1 MKNLYWKAHAKI
13 NLSLDVLSKRPDG
26 YHNLSTIMQSLEL
39 HDTLYIAKRKEP
51 GIILRTNTPFLPTD
65 SRNLVYKAAE
75 RFLDVAGINDIGV
88 EIELDKRIPIA
99 AGLAGGSSDAAST
112 LLALNKL
119 FATNLPMNTLED
131 IAASLG
137 SDIPFCL
144 HGGTCL
150 ATGRG
155 EVLTPLNPFP
165 HYYCVLVKPDFDVST
180 RMIYENL
187 SLSNDLKH
195 PDTNS
200 MLAAISASDFDK
212 ALEFTGNLLEN
223 VTCGLHPE
231 ISDIKNMMLQYGATT
246 SLMCGSGPTVFG
258 IFKKRR
264 DAENAYHKFKNS
276 IYSKH
281 VYFTLISRP
290 KK

>member
-1 MKNLYWKAHAKI
+1 
-13 NLSLDVLSKRPDG
+13 
-26 YHNLSTIMQSLEL
+26 MQSLEL
-39 HDTLYIAKRKEP
+39 HDNLYIAKKKEP
-51 GIILRTNTPFLPTD
+51 GITLRTNMPFLPTD

-75 RFLDVAGINDIGV
+75 RFLDIAGITDIGV
-88 EIELDKRIPIA
+88 EIELDKHIPVA
-99 AGLAGGSSDAAST
+99 AGLAGGSSDAAAT
-112 LLALNKL
+112 LLAMNKL
-119 FATNLPMNTLED
+119 FSANLPMSTLEN

-155 EVLTPLNPFP
+155 EVLTHLNPFP

-180 RMIYENL
+180 RMVYENL
-187 SLSNDLKH
+187 SLNGDLKH
-195 PDTNS
+195 PDTDK
-200 MLAAISASDFDK
+200 MLSAISESDFDK

-223 VTCGLHPE
+223 VTCKLYPE
-231 ISDIKNMMLQYGATT
+231 ISDIKASLLQYGAMT

-258 IFKKRR
+258 IFKKRK

-281 VYFTLISRP
+281 VYFTLISRH
-290 KK
+290 KR

>member
-1 MKNLYWKAHAKI
+1 MKNIYWKAHAKI

-26 YHNLSTIMQSLEL
+26 YHNISTIMQSLEL
-39 HDTLYIAKRKEP
+39 YDTLYIAKRSEP
-51 GIILRTNTPFLPTD
+51 GIILKTNVPFLPTD

-75 RFLDVAGINDIGV
+75 RFLHTADISTGV
-88 EIELDKRIPIA
+88 EIELDKRIPVA
-99 AGLAGGSSDAAST
+99 AGLAGGSSDAAAT
-112 LLALNKL
+112 LLAMNKL
-119 FATNLPMNTLED
+119 FSVNLPMSTLED

-155 EVLTPLNPFP
+155 EILTHLNPFP
-165 HYYCVLVKPDFDVST
+165 HYYCILVKPDFDVST
-180 RMIYENL
+180 RMVYENL
-187 SLSNDLKH
+187 SLSSDLTH
-195 PDTNS
+195 PDTDS

-223 VTCGLHPE
+223 VTCELHPE
-231 ISDIKNMMLQYGATT
+231 ISDIKATMLKLGAVA

-258 IFKKRR
+258 IFKSRKH
-264 DAENAYHKFKNS
+264 AETAYHKFKNS

-281 VYFTLISRP
+281 VYFTVISRP
-290 KK
+290 KR